1 MEQKVKYT
9 HIRTLNNHDYSPS
22 SRGGLTIAY
31 LFDET
36 ANAIHYAVAKV
47 HTKDHFCKET
57 GRKLASERLLNKREG
72 EHSGTIT
79 ISQILERIDHN
90 LNAVGIAK
98 ASVMDFNWY
107 IITQTIKGIIVQDER
122 FNRGLEYITWV

>member
-9 HIRTLNNHDYSPS
+9 HIRTLNNHDWSPS

-31 LFDET
+31 LFDEA
-36 ANAIHYAVAKV
+36 ANVIHYAVAKV

-57 GRKLASERLLNKREG
+57 GRKLAADRLLNNREVKHG
-72 EHSGTIT
+72 GTIT
-79 ISQILERIDHN
+79 VPQILERFDHHF
-90 LNAVGIAK
+90 NAVGIEK